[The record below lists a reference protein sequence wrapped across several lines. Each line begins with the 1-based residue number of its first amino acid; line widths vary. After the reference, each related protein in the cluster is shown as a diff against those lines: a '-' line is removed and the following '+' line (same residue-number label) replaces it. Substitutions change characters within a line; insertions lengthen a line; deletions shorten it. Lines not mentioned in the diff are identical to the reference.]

1 MLKTKVKFLLAISI
15 VFFAL
20 CLFNTNTV
28 NAVVHTDTSKW
39 DVKVPNEIEK
49 DLIFGLNGANE
60 DTIYLELDPFKLW
73 SLSKDT
79 NKLNTI
85 VKSDNKVYQD
95 IYVGVQ
101 DNVNEIINKDNNSKL
116 EITQIDNKNYV
127 KIEVAILYKT
137 GNTYFPVNE
146 KNKYNL
152 QLKNQN
158 GELTEMIINTIALP
172 TEAKGYGSWLEIVDE
187 NNNYIGSEEYY
198 LNGQV
203 GSSWPGG
210 STTAVYTAYN
220 YYGDYYKLSLS
231 VNAGNSITIDKIGT
245 LTYVGT
251 EVSNKLA
258 TPTTMYVY
266 KKKIEDTSLLSKAQH
281 YDLMVEIVD
290 SQTNQGAYNS
300 ISFSVIGETRQNYVV
315 NDESKKI
322 GISLNGATDVGVSLK
337 ADTINENDNT
347 YIEMKNSIT
356 NNKNYIWIS
365 AYDIKLVGGNYKGE
379 LVITFDLGVENN
391 GRTVY
396 IVHKKSDGSFED
408 FKSIVENGKVTI
420 KVDELSPFLI
430 GYEKTEQEKDTAT
443 NETLKGEKDDT
454 PKTGITNNM
463 YTPIFAL
470 ISILGIGTIAII
482 KNTNK

>member
-49 DLIFGLNGANE
+49 DLIFDLNGANE

-79 NKLNTI
+79 NKLDTL

-95 IYVGVQ
+95 VYVGIQ
-101 DNVNEIINKDNNSKL
+101 NNVIEVVNTDNNSNL

-137 GNTYFPVNE
+137 GSTYIPVNQE
-146 KNKYNL
+146 NKYNL
-152 QLKNQN
+152 QLKDIN
-158 GELTEMIINTIALP
+158 GELTEMTINATADT
-172 TEAKGYGSWLEIVDE
+172 TEAKGYNSWLEIVDE

-203 GSSWPGG
+203 GASWPGG
-210 STTAVYTAYN
+210 STTAVYTAYD

-231 VNAGNSITIDKIGT
+231 VNVGNTITIDKIGT

-251 EVSNKLA
+251 EVSNKLD

-266 KKKIEDTSLLSKAQH
+266 KKKITDTSLLSKAQGH
-281 YDLMVEIVD
+281 NLMIELVD
-290 SQTNQGAYNS
+290 FQTNQGAYNY
-300 ISFSVIGETRQNYVV
+300 IYFTVIGEARQTYAV
-315 NDESKKI
+315 NDESKNI
-322 GISLNGATDVGVSLK
+322 GISLTAATDVGVSLK

-365 AYDIKLVGGNYKGE
+365 AYDIKLVGGNYEGE
-379 LVITFDLGVENN
+379 LVITFDLGTEND
-391 GRTVY
+391 GKTVY
-396 IVHKKSDGSFED
+396 IVHKKYDGSFED

-430 GYEKTEQEKDTAT
+430 GYEKTEQLENTAT
-443 NETLKGEKDDT
+443 NETLKDEKDNT
-454 PKTGITNNM
+454 PKTGITSNA
-463 YTPIFAL
+463 YPIIFAL
-470 ISILGIGTIAII
+470 ISILAVGTIALI
-482 KNTNK
+482 KNK